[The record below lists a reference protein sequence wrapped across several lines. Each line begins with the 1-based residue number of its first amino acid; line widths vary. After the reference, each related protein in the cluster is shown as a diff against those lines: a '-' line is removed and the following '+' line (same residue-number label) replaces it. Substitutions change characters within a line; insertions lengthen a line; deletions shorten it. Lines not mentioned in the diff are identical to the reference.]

1 MATRKN
7 TKNQISNSNKENMTM
22 LKTEMTPKTLRI
34 LATAANV
41 NNYGRYLANKEVG
54 KYTVTSDV
62 VDGKLVVM
70 VQTSK
75 ELIRITGNTHLNDG
89 IHGFVVKDMLTNP
102 ATGEMVAIDSESYR
116 YSITRKVLENGQ
128 AKPISSYTVAKIAHH
143 VATKA
148 VYAAIEESVRLGR
161 ADGFIFVG
169 MDGKPI
175 PLSANTLFPY
185 SEFVTGPI
193 SEVITKTQAS
203 QNQFLVTGERFQAE
217 AASL

>member
-1 MATRKN
+1 MATRTNK
-7 TKNQISNSNKENMTM
+7 TSKTSKTNKENMTM

-102 ATGEMVAIDSESYR
+102 ATGEMVAIDSSSYS
-116 YSITRKVLENGQ
+116 YAITRKVVENGQ
-128 AKPISSYTVAKIAHH
+128 AKPLSTYTVAKIAHH

-148 VYAAIEESVRLGR
+148 VFAAIAESMRLGR
-161 ADGFIFVG
+161 ADGFVFVS

-185 SEFVTGPI
+185 SEFVTGTI
-193 SEVITKTQAS
+193 SDVITKTQAS
-203 QNQFLVTGERFQAE
+203 QNQFLTTGEAFKPE
-217 AASL
+217 AATL